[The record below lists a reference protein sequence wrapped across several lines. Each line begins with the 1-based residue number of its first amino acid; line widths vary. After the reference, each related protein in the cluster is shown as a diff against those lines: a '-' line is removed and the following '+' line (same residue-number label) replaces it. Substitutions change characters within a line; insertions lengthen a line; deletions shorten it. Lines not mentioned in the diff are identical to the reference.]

1 MKNEDRDMLPEISV
15 IMGIYNCELTL
26 EEAVDKYV
34 VLKQT
39 VELNNGEITG
49 YGKEVIRY

>member
-1 MKNEDRDMLPEISV
+1 MGWKDFMKKIIKKSYETKNES
-15 IMGIYNCELTL
+15 L

-39 VELNNGEITG
+39 VELNNGKITG
-49 YGKEVIRY
+49 YGKEVIRS

>member
-1 MKNEDRDMLPEISV
+1 MIGLKDFMRKLIKNSSETMT
-15 IMGIYNCELTL
+15 TL

-39 VELNNGEITG
+39 VELNNGKITG
-49 YGKEVIRY
+49 YGKEVIRS

>member
-1 MKNEDRDMLPEISV
+1 MMGWKNFMKKLIKNYSETTMT
-15 IMGIYNCELTL
+15 TL

-49 YGKEVIRY
+49 YGKEVIRS